1 MPPLG
6 LMLWT
11 GRCKHLLNRA
21 RKLGLVGDCCLVQF
35 APAQGGTAEGSGAA
49 DIPLHT
55 NASENDLR
63 AYVIKRKISGGT
75 MSTKGRQARDVLLGL
90 MKTCRKLGISFF
102 TFLGDRLGLNTGNQ
116 TIPPLA
122 ELVVAQA

>member
-35 APAQGGTAEGSGAA
+35 VMSRHQLRMDAICLALVRGYFVKGSGIGSRCFQWASYSVHDGGSCEVSALMQPHSARAPAAIHFPMGS
-49 DIPLHT
+49 
-55 NASENDLR
+55 
-63 AYVIKRKISGGT
+63 
-75 MSTKGRQARDVLLGL
+75 
-90 MKTCRKLGISFF
+90 F
-102 TFLGDRLGLNTGNQ
+102 T
-116 TIPPLA
+116 
-122 ELVVAQA
+122 EH